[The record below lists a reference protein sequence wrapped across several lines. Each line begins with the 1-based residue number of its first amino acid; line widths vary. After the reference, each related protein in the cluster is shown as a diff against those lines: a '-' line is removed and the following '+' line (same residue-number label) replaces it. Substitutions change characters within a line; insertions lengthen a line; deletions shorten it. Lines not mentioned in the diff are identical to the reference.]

1 LQSIDIIPL
10 RKATVLLYAIARE
23 GIIALKEAI
32 PLAVLIFAVMLVCD
46 WLEEATNT
54 SLIAYKTNEF
64 S

>member
-1 LQSIDIIPL
+1 L